1 MEDRTAAALAILGV
15 PIHRVIGETRDPAVA
30 YAERIAALFHLMD
43 TATTAAGQYGGET
56 LDCLARLLQDPHLGQ
71 RRQDLFL
78 ARKAAETLL
87 VLTRCPQPPVAA
99 GAWAVLT
106 ETLRVTRGL
115 SHRGT
120 AETIGTLPCL
130 DGTAPKVVTPGP
142 RSIRTVAWTEVL
154 AQAGVKTPFSLQP
167 SGRSLLVRNGL
178 KARLLVIKRA
188 RVGDDPDDLAREAGW
203 MTCLAD
209 ASRRFDCRFEVP
221 EPISFD
227 GAQLVRLSLPSWVPA
242 AGDAHP
248 DRWAICYIAPEA
260 YFVYP
265 NDARH
270 DRRPAPGAFVEIMA
284 RGARL
289 MGALAAAGIV
299 HEAPIPLF
307 HNRVQRHR
315 RRDGG
320 RYEWFRGGR
329 LDRWLASC
337 AYPNWGPT
345 GLRDFEHLVGFQ
357 GQPLHLYRHLG
368 NHFLSLL
375 LVAGS
380 YFRAR
385 DGHRVGRRPDGR
397 PVDARNLFDTGLL
410 TCVVEQIY
418 SGYYQGFV
426 GKACREG
433 LPFDAAALT
442 ARMIEEMGVDRH
454 MEEILRPADQQAMT
468 SEQFCTF
475 LAQRGVAAD
484 QIAVV
489 SQGKHDLTLLTGP
502 HLGGFNQTISLPELI
517 TAVESMAAA
526 CIAARHRLHRKTAI
540 AAKMFDLK
548 MPAVSM
554 QAVRGDG

>member
-1 MEDRTAAALAILGV
+1 MPAPEDRTAAALATLDV
-15 PIHRVIGETRDPAVA
+15 PVHRAIGETGDPATA

-43 TATTAAGQYGGET
+43 TAATAAGRCGGEI

-87 VLTRCPQPPVAA
+87 VLTRSPRPPVAA
-99 GAWAVLT
+99 GAWAALT

-130 DGTAPKVVTPGP
+130 DGSAPKTVTPGP
-142 RSIRTVAWTEVL
+142 RSTRTVAWPEVL
-154 AQAGVKTPFSLQP
+154 AQAGVKAPFSLQA

-178 KARLLVIKRA
+178 KARLLVIKRV
-188 RVGDDPDDLAREAGW
+188 RVGEDPDDLAREAGW
-203 MTCLAD
+203 MTRLAD
-209 ASRRFDCRFEVP
+209 ASRRFDCRFDVP
-221 EPISFD
+221 EPLEFD
-227 GAQLVRLSLPSWVPA
+227 GAHLVRLAQLPPSLPA
-242 AGDAHP
+242 GGDAHP

-270 DRRPAPGAFVEIMA
+270 DHRPAPAAFVEIMA

-289 MGALAAAGIV
+289 MGALAACGIV

-307 HNRVQRHR
+307 HNRAQRHR

-345 GLRDFEHLVGFQ
+345 GLRDFEHLVGFR

-380 YFRAR
+380 YFRAH
-385 DGHRVGRRPDGR
+385 DHDRVGRRPDGR
-397 PVDARNLFDTGLL
+397 PVDARDLFDAGLL
-410 TCVVEQIY
+410 ARVVEEIY
-418 SGYYQGFV
+418 CGYYRGFV
-426 GKACREG
+426 GKTCRQG
-433 LPFDAAALT
+433 LPLDAAALT

-454 MEEILRPADQQAMT
+454 MEEILRPADQQAM
-468 SEQFCTF
+468 SDEQFCAF
-475 LAQRGVAAD
+475 LAQRGFASD
-484 QIAVV
+484 QIAAVRRGE
-489 SQGKHDLTLLTGP
+489 QDLTMFTGP

-517 TAVESMAAA
+517 TAVEGMAAA
-526 CIAARHRLHRKTAI
+526 CIAARHRFCRGTAQ
-540 AAKMFDLK
+540 AKGATSK
-548 MPAVSM
+548 N
-554 QAVRGDG
+554 GH